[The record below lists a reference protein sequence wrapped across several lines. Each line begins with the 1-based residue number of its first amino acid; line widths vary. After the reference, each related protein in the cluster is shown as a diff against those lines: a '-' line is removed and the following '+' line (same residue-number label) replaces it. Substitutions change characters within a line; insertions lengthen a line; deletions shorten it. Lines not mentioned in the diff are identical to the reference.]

1 MALPLILTSSRIIS
15 SQISSNFLKYQVWLF
30 RSSRNDLFARQYVD
44 LISWGRSG
52 VATVEKNPLL
62 CPCCGGNLVTTYVH
76 VVVGASCGCGSIS
89 QCHHFF
95 FIVVAVIIVHHQARV
110 VAQEV
115 CICCFF
121 NAGAFRFF
129 LVLHA
134 NGLIR
139 WDLSKQYLK
148 HIKMFKSMFPQ
159 GWAVQPSTFQVFTV
173 NFSDRSLILLTGSSI
188 GLALPLVL
196 LGFSSLSPLLWS

>member
-1 MALPLILTSSRIIS
+1 MIIYVNIVILNKRVTLIVALPLILTSSRIIS

-44 LISWGRSG
+44 LISWGRPG

-62 CPCCGGNLVTTYVH
+62 RPCCGGNLFFIL
-76 VVVGASCGCGSIS
+76 VVV
-89 QCHHFF
+89 
-95 FIVVAVIIVHHQARV
+95 IVHHQARV

-139 WDLSKQYLK
+139 WDPFKQYLK
-148 HIKMFKSMFPQ
+148 HLKMFKSMFPQ
-159 GWAVQPSTFQVFTV
+159 GWAVQPSTFQVLTV
-173 NFSDRSLILLTGSSI
+173 NF
-188 GLALPLVL
+188 
-196 LGFSSLSPLLWS
+196 